1 MWAAQSLLIT
11 QLIASFSCC
20 ANPYTLSIQAL
31 LQQSESENGGDV
43 MKTQSRVSLLV
54 ALSLLAGAAMVIP
67 ALADRDDDRCA
78 GSRDLKLVNG
88 KIHTFDARNSIVS
101 SVTIKNG
108 KFAAVGDDGQSD
120 GGPCMQVI
128 NLGGRT
134 AVPGLV
140 DNHNHFLL
148 LSLRPGHDTRLET
161 AASIADVQAAIR
173 GRTKTVKGGEWIT
186 AMGGW
191 NPAQFTENRLPTL
204 AELDAAAPNNPVL
217 VFFAFLGQATTNT
230 KGRNFFIGKGISVD
244 AAGNIAFGAPSIA
257 ALNEL
262 RKIQTFEDKK
272 QGTLDA
278 MAYSASVGVT
288 TNVDMGGFILPK
300 TPNTDN
306 SATFDTLAS
315 WDPFTAYDPLLA
327 LYDEGKVSVRV
338 RIFFLSM
345 DQDPDVPMTTQ
356 RVLNA
361 FSNFGNDMV
370 RSSGIG
376 EFVTNWPLF
385 GGQDPPN
392 YDAALNIV
400 AQRGWAFQQHSLS
413 LHEDQLAATAFEKV
427 NQTIPIADLRW
438 SVAHVPFIDQAT
450 INRLKAIGAGVAVHG
465 WHYLGGETS
474 GPLGP
479 PYRMILDSGIH
490 VGAGSDSAQIS
501 TLNPWNMLYY
511 MVTGKNAAGKL
522 VNGGQQIT
530 REEAI
535 RLYTVNNGWF
545 LKEEA
550 KLGSIEVG
558 KLGDVVVL
566 NDDYFNALKVPDI
579 RKIHPV
585 LTVVDGKAVY
595 NLLGR

>member
-1 MWAAQSLLIT
+1 VDGSNAAKKNSQGGIM
-11 QLIASFSCC
+11 
-20 ANPYTLSIQAL
+20 NTL
-31 LQQSESENGGDV
+31 G
-43 MKTQSRVSLLV
+43 RVSLLV
-54 ALSLLAGAAMVIP
+54 ALSWLVGAATIIP
-67 ALADRDDDRCA
+67 ALARDGDDDRCA
-78 GSRDLKLVNG
+78 GSRDVKLVNG
-88 KIHTFDARNSIVS
+88 KIHTLDARNSIVS

-108 KFAAVGDDGQSD
+108 KFAAVGGGEGSD
-120 GGPCMQVI
+120 GGPCMSVI
-128 NLGGRT
+128 NLDGRT

-148 LSLRPGHDTRLET
+148 LGLRPGHDTRLET
-161 AASIADVQAAIR
+161 ATSIADVQAAIR
-173 GRTKTVKGGEWIT
+173 ARTKSVKAGQFIT

-191 NPAQFTENRLPTL
+191 TAAQFAENRLPTL

-217 VFFAFLGQATTNT
+217 VFNSFTGPAVTNT
-230 KGRNFFIGKGISVD
+230 PGRSFFTGKGVAVD
-244 AAGNIAFGAPSIA
+244 AGGNIAANAPSLA
-257 ALNEL
+257 ALNAL
-262 RKIQTFEDKK
+262 RAIQTFDDKK

-288 TNVDMGGFILPK
+288 TNVDMGGFVL
-300 TPNTDN
+300 PNTPHAEASDQ
-306 SATFDTLAS
+306 FDTLAS

-338 RIFFLSM
+338 RIYFLSM
-345 DQDPDVPMTTQ
+345 DHNPDVPLTTQ

-361 FSNFGNDMV
+361 FSNFGDGMV

-385 GGQDPPN
+385 SPVFPTN
-392 YDAALNIV
+392 YTTALTIV

-413 LHEDQLAATAFEKV
+413 LMEDVFSTGTFETV
-427 NQTIPIADLRW
+427 NKTTPIADLRW
-438 SVAHVPFIDQAT
+438 SVAHVPQIDQMT
-450 INRLKAIGAGVAVHG
+450 VNRLKAIGAGVAVHPFR
-465 WHYLGGETS
+465 YLSGGNS
-474 GPLGP
+474 GGP
-479 PYRMILDSGIH
+479 PLRMILDSGIH

-501 TLNPWNMLYY
+501 TLDPWNMIYY

-535 RLYTVNNGWF
+535 RLYTVANGWF

-550 KLGSIEVG
+550 NLGSIEEG
-558 KLGDVVVL
+558 KFGDVVVL
-566 NDDYFNALKVPDI
+566 SDDYFNQLRVPDESI
-579 RKIHPV
+579 RKLHSV
-585 LTVVDGKAVY
+585 LTVVDGKIVY

>member
-1 MWAAQSLLIT
+1 MNAQCR
-11 QLIASFSCC
+11 ASF
-20 ANPYTLSIQAL
+20 
-31 LQQSESENGGDV
+31 
-43 MKTQSRVSLLV
+43 LV
-54 ALSLLAGAAMVIP
+54 ASSLLAGLAMITP
-67 ALADRDDDRCA
+67 ALAGDDNRCA
-78 GSRDLKLVNG
+78 GARDVKLVNG
-88 KIHTFDARNSIVS
+88 KIHTLDARNSIVS

-120 GGPCMQVI
+120 GGPCMRVI
-128 NLGGRT
+128 NLSGRT

-148 LSLRPGHDTRLET
+148 LGLRPGHDTRLET

-173 GRTKTVKGGEWIT
+173 ARTKTVKAGAFIT

-191 NPAQFTENRLPTL
+191 TPAQFAENRLPTL

-217 VFFAFLGQATTNT
+217 VFNSFFGPSATNT
-230 KGRNFFIGKGISVD
+230 PGKTFFTSKGISVD
-244 AAGNIAFGAPSIA
+244 ATGNMAATGASIA
-257 ALNEL
+257 ALNAL
-262 RKIQTFEDKK
+262 RAIQTFDDKK

-288 TNVDMGGFILPK
+288 TNVDMGGFVIPG
-300 TPNTDN
+300 TPNIQD
-306 SATFDTLAS
+306 SDVFDTLAS

-327 LYDEGKVSVRV
+327 LSDEGKVSVRV

-345 DQDPDVPMTTQ
+345 DQNPDVPLTTQ

-361 FSNFGNDMV
+361 FSNFGDDMV

-376 EFVTNWPLF
+376 EFATSWPQLFNPSNPPPTNF
-385 GGQDPPN
+385 VN
-392 YDAALNIV
+392 ALNIV

-413 LHEDQLAATAFEKV
+413 LLEDQFIAGTFETV
-427 NQTIPIADLRW
+427 NKTTPIADLRW
-438 SVAHVPFIDQAT
+438 SVAHVPQINQMT
-450 INRLKAIGAGVAVHG
+450 VNRLKAIGAGIAVHPFR
-465 WHYLGGETS
+465 YLSGGTS
-474 GPLGP
+474 GGP
-479 PYRMILDSGIH
+479 PLRMIIDSGIH

-501 TLNPWNMLYY
+501 TLNPWNMIYY
-511 MVTGKNAAGKL
+511 MVTGKNVAGKL

-535 RLYTVNNGWF
+535 RLYTVANGWF

-550 KLGSIEVG
+550 KLGSIEEG

-566 NDDYFNALKVPDI
+566 NDDYFNQLRVPDESI
-579 RKIHPV
+579 RKLHSV
-585 LTVVDGKAVY
+585 LTVVDGKVVY
-595 NLLGR
+595 NLLRR